1 MLEPLGLSYIY
12 FIPTHAKAL
21 RSSLPSFLPSSGGL
35 HSIHDTVAYIRS
47 LSVYQLCE
55 KQKGNVISLSLSVIG
70 MYYLYSLETLPIS
83 QGVGNSS
90 EESMS
95 ETRSEVVHDA
105 YKIERYI
112 SQRAGTRRVSC
123 PVWVEAGH
131 SRRLIVARLRRTKWT
146 RTFLCCHRPSHQT
159 KLPSAHSRL
168 LHQLCVGLDCSGSK
182 SNIHRLTDLKA
193 TFTGMPMKCKLLQ
206 LIILWSMPSSP
217 GEEHGILKPYANAY
231 RRRYKRLTSVRSEDP
246 VRFLDK
252 PHWGRGCYSVRQFL
266 VKAWHYKSPHWTFNE
281 AEH

>member
-1 MLEPLGLSYIY
+1 MDFRVRASGAFLYIY

-55 KQKGNVISLSLSVIG
+55 KQKGNVITLSLSVIG
-70 MYYLYSLETLPIS
+70 MYYLYSLETLPIF
-83 QGVGNSS
+83 QGVSNSS

-123 PVWVEAGH
+123 PV
-131 SRRLIVARLRRTKWT
+131 
-146 RTFLCCHRPSHQT
+146 
-159 KLPSAHSRL
+159 
-168 LHQLCVGLDCSGSK
+168 
-182 SNIHRLTDLKA
+182 
-193 TFTGMPMKCKLLQ
+193 
-206 LIILWSMPSSP
+206 
-217 GEEHGILKPYANAY
+217 
-231 RRRYKRLTSVRSEDP
+231 
-246 VRFLDK
+246 
-252 PHWGRGCYSVRQFL
+252 
-266 VKAWHYKSPHWTFNE
+266 
-281 AEH
+281 